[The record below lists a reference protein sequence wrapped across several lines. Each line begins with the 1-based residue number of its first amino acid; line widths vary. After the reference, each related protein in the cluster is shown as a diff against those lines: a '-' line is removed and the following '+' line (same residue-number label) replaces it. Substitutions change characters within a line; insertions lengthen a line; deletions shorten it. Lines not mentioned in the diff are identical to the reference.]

1 MAWAKP
7 ISQRGLQGD
16 PLAGT
21 GRCWLL
27 AGGSY
32 DAPMGPTDALSPAE
46 RQALFWADLV
56 NHSPRLKS
64 AAQWLNIHLSAP
76 WMRFVS
82 EARMHLDGIDR
93 LAALR
98 PDRGVLFASNH
109 RSFFD
114 MYMLA
119 TYVHLHTDLIER
131 LYFPVRSE
139 FFYERPLGV
148 AVNVAMSFLSMY
160 PPVFRAP
167 EKRAVTR
174 RGLDFLAA
182 ELRRPGTV
190 VGMHPEGTRGKGPDP
205 YELLPP
211 EPGFGRVVLEAQ
223 PIVIPVF
230 VHGLGNDLW
239 RECTST
245 ILRNGPPIFIVF
257 GGPLDL
263 HELAGCDPHRLRH
276 QAEVGRHVM
285 EAIARLAERER
296 GLRAALSA
304 QG

>member
-1 MAWAKP
+1 MPTADMTRRKGP
-7 ISQRGLQGD
+7 IE
-16 PLAGT
+16 
-21 GRCWLL
+21 
-27 AGGSY
+27 
-32 DAPMGPTDALSPAE
+32 ALSPSE
-46 RQALFWADLV
+46 RRALYLADLV

-64 AAQWLNIHLSAP
+64 AAQWLNVNLSAR

-82 EARMHLDGIDR
+82 EARMHLAGIEQ

-119 TYVHLHTDLIER
+119 TYVHLNTQLIER

-167 EKRAVTR
+167 EKKAVTR
-174 RGLDFLAA
+174 HGLDFLAA

-211 EPGFGRVVLEAQ
+211 EPGFGRVVLEAH
-223 PIVIPVF
+223 PIVIPAF
-230 VHGLGNDLW
+230 VHGLGNELW
-239 RECTST
+239 REWTSK
-245 ILRNGPPIFIVF
+245 ILRTGTPIFIVF
-257 GGPLDL
+257 GQPIDL
-263 HELAGCDPHRLRH
+263 SELAGCDPHRLRY
-276 QAEVGRHVM
+276 QAEVGRRVM
-285 EAIARLAERER
+285 DAISVLGEQERS
-296 GLRAALSA
+296 LRAALA
-304 QG
+304 AAG